1 MAEKRIESTTATRE
15 DPQQHQQ
22 QKDMARQS
30 RDTRRER
37 AFVSTVSAN
46 PFSLLGRLAEQMT
59 SVFDE
64 VSGADRSRDRGLS
77 GPLGWSPS
85 IDVFHRG
92 NELVVRAD
100 LPGMR
105 PEDINVDVSDDAV
118 TLSGERQDEHRD
130 ERNGVYRYERSYG
143 SFYRTIPL
151 PEGTIADQAKANFKN
166 GVLEITIPA
175 PPEQVSRGRR
185 LEISRGEERPEQ
197 RESSP
202 SSKPTST

>member
-1 MAEKRIESTTATRE
+1 MAEKRSESTIATRE
-15 DPQQHQQ
+15 DPQQQQQ

-37 AFVSTVSAN
+37 VFASTVSAN

-64 VSGADRSRDRGLS
+64 VSGTDRSQGRGLS
-77 GPLGWSPS
+77 APLGWSPS
-85 IDVFHRG
+85 IDAFQRG

-100 LPGMR
+100 LPGLR
-105 PEDINVDVSDDAV
+105 PEDINVDVSDDAI
-118 TLSGERQDEHRD
+118 TLSGERQDEQRD

>member
-37 AFVSTVSAN
+37 ALASTVLAN

-185 LEISRGEERPEQ
+185 LEISRGEERAEQ

-202 SSKPTST
+202 SSKPTSK

>member
-15 DPQQHQQ
+15 DPQQQQQ
-22 QKDMARQS
+22 QKDIARQS

-37 AFVSTVSAN
+37 ALASTVFAN

-64 VSGADRSRDRGLS
+64 VSGTGRSHGRALS

-92 NELVVRAD
+92 NELVVRGD

-130 ERNGVYRYERSYG
+130 ERNGVYRYERNYG

-151 PEGTIADQAKANFKN
+151 PEGTITDQAKASFNN

-197 RESSP
+197 RESSS

>member
-1 MAEKRIESTTATRE
+1 MAEKRSESTIATRE
-15 DPQQHQQ
+15 DPQPQQQ
-22 QKDMARQS
+22 QKDMARQA

-37 AFVSTVSAN
+37 ALASTVLAN

-59 SVFDE
+59 SVFDDFGAP
-64 VSGADRSRDRGLS
+64 VGSRSGALSRQLA
-77 GPLGWSPS
+77 WSPS
-85 IDVFHRG
+85 IDVFQRG

-100 LPGMR
+100 LPGVG
-105 PEDINVDVSDDAV
+105 PEDVNVDVSDDAI
-118 TLSGERQDEHRD
+118 TLSGERQDEQRD

-185 LEISRGEERPEQ
+185 LEISRAEERPQQ

-202 SSKPTST
+202 SSKPTSK